1 MDGRDEGK
9 PFAREKISKPK
20 GKILVRLATG
30 WTPRRI
36 DITSIVD
43 LEWDDYGWGDNI
55 LLVDTEQGRLK
66 IKLDI
71 SDMSSDQLNR
81 IIWWGPKSPP
91 EEAKDISGS
100 ARLRNECILYFSNGV
115 IGDSQFN
122 LGRDGGATVTVSF
135 PEWSVEG
142 EGKSELWI
150 SPLQLS
156 RKLPFATGNLSTRAD
171 FGDQGYHI
179 TGNHLRLSG
188 RYTYYIIRTPEKF
201 GGGQERYWLALDV
214 GGDEV
219 PDSEIFGV
227 ELMGLEYV
235 LGGRL
240 RFEQFIGVTDS
251 LESNAMSSATSGSE
265 KNASGLAKPPIEY
278 QSQEVWIAP
287 FFQKLSA
294 RLEPGGRSPL
304 NVAVNQYLYSTA
316 DSIDVQNMSLHV
328 ASAIRTL
335 IRQYV
340 STRDLQEEATPV
352 HDPHEWRE
360 WVDEI
365 ANRLS
370 DVSRDPSEMKER
382 LLELGQPRMIDLL
395 RVAVSDAGFDVSS
408 EITNF
413 ITNAHNLLEQ
423 IEPGHFPG
431 ESAIRKEL
439 EKDIERQATL
449 RNLFGAFLGA
459 YIDYGGKVNE
469 YTDFSSQQY
478 SRQQPSEKDEDR
490 AYALKF
496 YHAEAN
502 VPSLAAIDWPQY
514 DPPSIPDNHLVQ
526 YLQDFARKLQ
536 AKTNGKVAARLQPLP
551 STEDDHPTLDFKL
564 YVRVHPST
572 QTTVFS
578 VDIVGGDMNVYGW
591 VENIDTICTIEE
603 LQNFIIQIRDSQD
616 LRQRIERMLLL
627 HERYVDSRL

>member
-1 MDGRDEGK
+1 MDGSDEGK
-9 PFAREKISKPK
+9 SFAREKISKPK
-20 GKILVRLATG
+20 GEILVRLATG

-43 LEWDDYGWGDNI
+43 LEWDGYSWGDNI
-55 LLVDTEQGRLK
+55 LLVGTEQGRLK

-71 SDMSSDQLNR
+71 SDMSSEKLNR
-81 IIWWGPKSPP
+81 IIWWGRKSPP

-100 ARLRNECILYFSNGV
+100 ALLRNEQILYFSNGV
-115 IGDSQFN
+115 IRDSQFN
-122 LGRDGGATVTVSF
+122 IGRDGGATVTVSF
-135 PEWSVEG
+135 PSWYVEG
-142 EGKSELWI
+142 EGETELWV
-150 SPLQLS
+150 SPIQLS

-179 TGNHLRLSG
+179 TGNHLRLCG

-201 GGGQERYWLALDV
+201 GGGTERYWLALDI
-214 GGDEV
+214 GEDEV
-219 PDSEIFGV
+219 PESEIFGV
-227 ELMGLEYV
+227 ELMGVEYV
-235 LGGRL
+235 LGDRL
-240 RFEQFIGVTDS
+240 TFEQFTGVTAS

-287 FFQKLSA
+287 FFEKLTA

-304 NVAVNQYLYSTA
+304 NVALNQYLYSTA
-316 DSIDVQNMSLHV
+316 DGIDVQNMSLHV

-365 ANRLS
+365 ATRLS
-370 DVSRDPSEMKER
+370 DVSRDPSEMRER
-382 LLELGQPRMIDLL
+382 LLGLGQPRMVDLL
-395 RVAVSDAGFDVSS
+395 RVAVSDAGFDVAT

-423 IEPGHFPG
+423 IEPAHFAE
-431 ESAIRKEL
+431 ESAIREKL

-449 RNLFGAFLGA
+449 RNLFAAFLGA

-469 YTDFSSQQY
+469 YTDFSSPQY

-490 AYALKF
+490 ARALKF
-496 YHAEAN
+496 YHAQAN
-502 VPSLAAIDWPQY
+502 VPPLAAIDWPQY
-514 DPPSIPDNHLVQ
+514 DTPSIPDNHLVQ
-526 YLQDFARKLQ
+526 HLQDFARKLQ
-536 AKTNGKVAARLQPLP
+536 TKTNGKVAARLQPLP
-551 STEDDHPTLDFKL
+551 STEDGYPTLDFKL
-564 YVRVHPST
+564 YVRIQPST

-578 VDIVGGDMNVYGW
+578 VDIVGDSMDVYGW
-591 VENIDTICTIEE
+591 VEDVGTIHTIEE
-603 LQNFIIQIRDSQD
+603 LQKFIMQIRDSQD
-616 LRQRIERMLLL
+616 LRKRIERMLLL
-627 HERYVDSRL
+627 HERYADS